1 LSAHR
6 HMALTIIT
14 LKAGN
19 RSSILCN
26 IIIGSL
32 VGETADCF
40 DSLQLSSS
48 LEYSFS
54 WHAKC
59 SLSYQ
64 HIPQNFMEIAVQN
77 RVDEN
82 DIQCSFKACM
92 VKIHPD
98 TVPYNLFQYHP
109 PIFARVCQ
117 AFLQTRI
124 LYSFVFRLRA
134 KCLNWLIVWY
144 LKNIRSLYAI
154 FATSYLLY
162 LC

>member
-1 LSAHR
+1 
-6 HMALTIIT
+6 MALTIIT

-109 PIFARVCQ
+109 PMFTWPSQ
-117 AFLQTRI
+117 WTL
-124 LYSFVFRLRA
+124 SFPFSNQKSVYNYRHSHAGQIPYPFCHC
-134 KCLNWLIVWY
+134 CLIP
-144 LKNIRSLYAI
+144 
-154 FATSYLLY
+154 
-162 LC
+162 